1 MNQIHSNILKKG
13 ILNIKPQI
21 RNITKCTNTI
31 NNSYNINSSRYFT
44 SINKN
49 KNIENLLQPQQPQP
63 QQQQKQQQQ
72 QQSVLLQNFNNQ
84 NNINYFKRE
93 YTNIGGTSPNRQ
105 SVIAPENTTTAT
117 TVEAA
122 DNVVNSSTTITLPKE
137 EEVIIDNNERAKEN
151 ENENQKEQNEQK
163 DNKSGSILSVKGW
176 LTLSILS
183 ILALGTKL
191 VVDPPQNI
199 DKLDLAFIRNLRV
212 LYAGFKI
219 TFYYKY
225 YLMGLNRGDEGFAE
239 NIQIAHKLAAKAMV
253 DLCYQNKGIFIK
265 VAQIIASLDHIL
277 PQEYIKSLSVFQDHA
292 PFVTFEEVEKLFKIE
307 TGKHPDD
314 MFIDFE
320 RVPINS
326 ASLAQVHKAKL
337 KLENDEIIEVAVKV
351 QYPGLMNKFQ
361 KDMDSLDNVL
371 TYITLFFPTF
381 QFSWILGEA
390 SSCLSQELDFVNE
403 AKNSEK
409 MKQLFN
415 GNQQL
420 SIPKVYWDHTTKRI
434 LTMEFIHGVRIDN
447 REGLNKLGIDLKE
460 LYYLFS
466 DIFAQQIFVH
476 GFLHSDPHP
485 GNLLV
490 RKTPNGKPDLVLLDH
505 GLYKKIDENVRLD
518 FCHLWKSLCLG
529 DAKTSEFYAERLG
542 AGIYAKHL
550 GILLNLNPSKS
561 RENLRNM
568 KRELKDQT
576 LVVINEI
583 LKNLP
588 KEILLVL
595 KTNNLI
601 RQITTHFGI
610 ENGFLN
616 MAKTCIK
623 GIYTGNDIITKLKYY
638 LTLCIFNIEIKVI
651 DFIKKR
657 QPPQIEIPSTYNH
670 HH

>member
-1 MNQIHSNILKKG
+1 MNQIHSTILKKG

-31 NNSYNINSSRYFT
+31 NYNNNINNRYFT

-49 KNIENLLQPQQPQP
+49 KNIENLLQQPQQPP
-63 QQQQKQQQQ
+63 QQQLQQQPII
-72 QQSVLLQNFNNQ
+72 LQNQ

-105 SVIAPENTTTAT
+105 SVPENNTTKTTAT
-117 TVEAA
+117 ATATVET
-122 DNVVNSSTTITLPKE
+122 DSVVNSSTTFTLPKE
-137 EEVIIDNNERAKEN
+137 VEEEEIIDNNERGKEQEQ
-151 ENENQKEQNEQK
+151 ENKQHQKEQK
-163 DNKSGSILSVKGW
+163 DDNKSSIFSIKGW
-176 LTLSILS
+176 LTISILS

-277 PQEYIKSLSVFQDHA
+277 PQEYIKSLSIFQDHA

-320 RVPINS
+320 RLPINS

-371 TYITLFFPTF
+371 TYITLFFPSF

-390 SSCLSQELDFVNE
+390 SSCLLQELDFVNE

-409 MKQLFN
+409 MKQLFI

-420 SIPKVYWDHTTKRI
+420 SIPKVYWNHTTKRI

-447 REGLNKLGIDLKE
+447 REGLDRLGIDLKE

-490 RKTPNGKPDLVLLDH
+490 RKTSNGKPDLVLLDH

-657 QPPQIEIPSTYNH
+657 QPPQVEIPSTYH
-670 HH
+670 HHH

>member
-1 MNQIHSNILKKG
+1 MNQIHSTILKKG

-31 NNSYNINSSRYFT
+31 NYNNNNINNRYFT

-49 KNIENLLQPQQPQP
+49 KNIENLLQQQP
-63 QQQQKQQQQ
+63 QQQPQQQLQ
-72 QQSVLLQNFNNQ
+72 QQPILFVQNQ

-105 SVIAPENTTTAT
+105 SVPENSTTKTTAT
-117 TVEAA
+117 ATVET
-122 DNVVNSSTTITLPKE
+122 DNVVNSSTTFTLPKE
-137 EEVIIDNNERAKEN
+137 VEEEIIDKNERGKEQEQ
-151 ENENQKEQNEQK
+151 ENKQQKEQK
-163 DNKSGSILSVKGW
+163 DDNKSGSIFSIKGW
-176 LTLSILS
+176 LTISILS
-183 ILALGTKL
+183 VLALGTKL
-191 VVDPPQNI
+191 VIDPPQNI

-277 PQEYIKSLSVFQDHA
+277 PQEYIKSLSIFQDHA

-320 RVPINS
+320 RLPINS

-371 TYITLFFPTF
+371 TYITLFFPSF

-409 MKQLFN
+409 MKQLFI

-420 SIPKVYWDHTTKRI
+420 SIPKVYWNHTTKRI

-447 REGLNKLGIDLKE
+447 REGLDKLGIDLKE

-657 QPPQIEIPSTYNH
+657 KPPQVEIPSTYH
-670 HH
+670 HHH